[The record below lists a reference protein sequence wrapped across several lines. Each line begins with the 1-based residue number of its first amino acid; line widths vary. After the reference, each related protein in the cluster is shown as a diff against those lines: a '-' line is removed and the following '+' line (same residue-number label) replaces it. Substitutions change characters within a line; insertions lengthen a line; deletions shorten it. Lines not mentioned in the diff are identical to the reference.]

1 MPGVVSMPRGN
12 VAQQCEQFTGSEP
25 GSSSLD
31 GASSF
36 CSPSFL
42 PAVVF
47 SGFGGGVG
55 FTFGRHS
62 FSLFT
67 RYFTSRSS
75 RPIRSVMSFTVS
87 RTGALRASFSCSATS
102 VSRHSIVLRIAFSSV
117 SISTAVNTS
126 FSGLVSLVRL
136 RALRRNPSEPLII
149 CFSAFSAIGRSWCSQ
164 WRAYTSFATPRSSS
178 SLVSYVS
185 ASASDPSSYSHSE
198 ISPHRLRI
206 ASISVSVAHDAYSCS
221 SSFTCASITA
231 FSAVSRRCF
240 ALSTWSSADSRLAD
254 ASNSSP
260 SSGTTYASSTF
271 DGIGSLSVTIFGFTV
286 AFFASVPSSAAFLSA
301 GSPASGLAS
310 FAPPSASLSFPDCFL
325 PSCCC
330 CCCCSSSADSF
341 PSFPLAGSSSS
352 FASAPPSVGGF
363 SSAGLSALSPENSLL
378 IVLPIF
384 WNVLSSSSSS
394 SLVTVF
400 SSTSSTL
407 ASEKMPESSSRKC
420 ALMPFDS
427 TFSATLAFSRLAT
440 SLSCTR
446 ARSGEPSVSVSPFST
461 ASSSAYCTVN
471 SKSSVCLLNVI
482 TFFCGYEFIEPKS
495 VRRTWRV
502 APLSPS
508 RSNTT
513 WIGNRTASFVMN
525 FFTLKPVARSAAR
538 YTAPMQAAS
547 SAFRFFASSC
557 PMWVRIIFNR
567 HMGRR

>member
-1 MPGVVSMPRGN
+1 MPGVVSMLRGN

-25 GSSSLD
+25 VCSSLD

-102 VSRHSIVLRIAFSSV
+102 VSRHSTVLRIAFSSV

-178 SLVSYVS
+178 SLLSYVS

-206 ASISVSVAHDAYSCS
+206 VSISVSVAHDAYSCS
-221 SSFTCASITA
+221 SSFTCASIT
-231 FSAVSRRCF
+231 
-240 ALSTWSSADSRLAD
+240 ADSRLAD

-286 AFFASVPSSAAFLSA
+286 AFFASVPSSVAFLSA
-301 GSPASGLAS
+301 VSPASGLAS
-310 FAPPSASLSFPDCFL
+310 FAPPSASLSFAGFL
-325 PSCCC
+325 PS
-330 CCCCSSSADSF
+330 CCCSSSADSF

-427 TFSATLAFSRLAT
+427 TLSATLAFSRFAT

-446 ARSGEPSVSVSPFST
+446 ARSGEPRVSVSPFST
-461 ASSSAYCTVN
+461 ASRSAYCTVN

-513 WIGNRTASFVMN
+513 
-525 FFTLKPVARSAAR
+525 
-538 YTAPMQAAS
+538 
-547 SAFRFFASSC
+547 
-557 PMWVRIIFNR
+557 
-567 HMGRR
+567 